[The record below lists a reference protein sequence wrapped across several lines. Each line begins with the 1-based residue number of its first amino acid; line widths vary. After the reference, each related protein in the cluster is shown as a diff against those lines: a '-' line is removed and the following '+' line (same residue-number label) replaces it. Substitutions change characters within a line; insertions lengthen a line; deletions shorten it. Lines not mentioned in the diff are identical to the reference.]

1 MCMRCE
7 LQLFDDHRAAER
19 EFFEPCPECGKIP
32 PSASGNE
39 CYHSFGV
46 GDIIDE
52 WSKCNGNSWSEEFLA
67 ARQEVEGDEKDT
79 AVLTSWQPDSGPP

>member
-39 CYHSFGV
+39 CYHSFGSATLSTSGRSV
-46 GDIIDE
+46 METRGARNFSRQGKK
-52 WSKCNGNSWSEEFLA
+52 SKVMKRTLLF
-67 ARQEVEGDEKDT
+67 
-79 AVLTSWQPDSGPP
+79 